1 MQTLVQRIAF
11 LTLPLALLVVSACSG
26 HHRFHHDRDVWHDE
40 AYDRGASRDRYDGRG
55 PYNGWGQ
62 HNRGGRYDGG
72 DLGAW
77 FRW

>member
-1 MQTLVQRIAF
+1 MQTLVQRLAF

-26 HHRFHHDRDVWHDE
+26 HHRSHRDRDAWHDE

-55 PYNGWGQ
+55 RYSGWGQ